1 LIEYRLIRQRI
12 PQTPDGQ
19 GGLRGRFW
27 DELVVHEASE
37 SEDLD
42 DGNC

>member
-1 LIEYRLIRQRI
+1 
-12 PQTPDGQ
+12 
-19 GGLRGRFW
+19 LRGRFW